1 MFKKKYYSQ
10 LSQRIDKDNK
20 NPIIKHNIIAIDAIP
35 ASFHF
40 SNDNLMNDINR
51 DIFKAYVGF
60 SFANDEKG
68 ISKTIATG
76 NWGCGVFGGNHELKF
91 IQQWIAASLAK
102 LERLD
107 YYTFGDKN
115 TLNIEKYHEDIKNKF
130 KNVND
135 LYDALKKVSSS
146 RYNYIKNLLVLPS
159 KKSNMSHDNIK

>member
-1 MFKKKYYSQ
+1 
-10 LSQRIDKDNK
+10 
-20 NPIIKHNIIAIDAIP
+20 
-35 ASFHF
+35 
-40 SNDNLMNDINR
+40 MNDINR

-68 ISKTIATG
+68 IPKTIATG

-115 TLNIEKYHEDIKNKF
+115 TLYIEKNLENILNKF

-135 LYDALKKVSSS
+135 LYDALKKVSSY
-146 RYNYIKNLLVLPS
+146 RDNYIKNLLDFQVKNP
-159 KKSNMSHDNIK
+159 NMSHDYIK